1 MRIAVWSSWINAE
14 GAGEI
19 VIGIELIKEM
29 QKAGHEILVLSQMK
43 TPSKGFL
50 PEDIK
55 CCFLSQK
62 QYSLFSIET
71 IKANL
76 QFRKEINTF
85 KPDIILYIGSLWFFV
100 LRKFLTRKDRKIK
113 TIVWEHGHYFFL
125 TNKKKSLKIIAR
137 KIAAKKADQLVVL
150 TQRDKHFYL
159 ENCKC
164 KNTPV
169 VIPNFVRQEFI
180 KAKSVGFITRKK
192 QVLFS
197 GRLADVKQVDK
208 LIKIWNSIRNNT
220 NITEQWK
227 LVIAGDGPEKQYLQ
241 EMIKSLNI
249 NNIEFLGYVKN
260 PFDIYTE
267 SQILVMTSKLEGL
280 PLVLIEGLFAD
291 LPLIAFDCNCGPA
304 DIIDDGKTGFLI
316 PVDDEKVFAE
326 KLLLLMTN
334 DKLREQFSENTK
346 ESRKKFFPESIMS
359 LWEKILNELN
369 YHVNPGIG

>member
-1 MRIAVWSSWINAE
+1 MKIAVWSSWINAE

-19 VIGIELIKEM
+19 IIGIELIKEL

-43 TPSKGFL
+43 TPTKGFL
-50 PEDIK
+50 PANVK
-55 CCFLSQK
+55 CTFLSQK

-113 TIVWEHGHYFFL
+113 TIVWEHGNYF
-125 TNKKKSLKIIAR
+125 SLDKRKILKLIAR
-137 KIAAKKADQLVVL
+137 KAAAKKADQLVVL

-164 KNTPV
+164 KHIPV
-169 VIPNFVRQEFI
+169 VIPNFIRSEFI
-180 KAKSVGFITRKK
+180 NKESKNILHREK
-192 QVLFS
+192 QIVFV
-197 GRLADVKQVDK
+197 GRLDKNKQPDK
-208 LIKIWNSIRNNT
+208 LINIWNSIKAKNFT
-220 NITEQWK
+220 KEWK
-227 LVIAGDGPEKQYLQ
+227 LIIVGDGPERCNLQ
-241 EMIKSLNI
+241 NMITMLKI
-249 NNIEFLGYVKN
+249 NNIKILGHVKS
-260 PFDIYTE
+260 PLDIYMN
-267 SQILVMTSKLEGL
+267 SQIMVMTSKLEGL
-280 PLVLIEGLFAD
+280 PLVLIEGLFCD

-304 DIIDDGKTGFLI
+304 DIIDNGHTGFLI
-316 PVDDEKVFAE
+316 LEGDDSGFAE
-326 KLLLLMTN
+326 KLTLLMAN
-334 DKLREQFSENTK
+334 DELRKQFSENTK
-346 ESRKKFFPESIMS
+346 ESRKKFLPESIMS

>member
-1 MRIAVWSSWINAE
+1 MKIAVWSSWINAE

-19 VIGIELIKEM
+19 IIGIELIKEL

-180 KAKSVGFITRKK
+180 KAKSTGFITRKK

-241 EMIKSLNI
+241 KMVKSLKI
-249 NNIEFLGYVKN
+249 NNIEFIGRVRNILNVYL
-260 PFDIYTE
+260 D
-267 SQILVMTSKLEGL
+267 SQLLVMTSKLEGL
-280 PLVLIEGLFAD
+280 PLVLIEGLFCD

-304 DIIDDGKTGFLI
+304 DIIDNGHTGFLI
-316 PVDDEKVFAE
+316 LEGDDSGFAE
-326 KLLLLMTN
+326 KLTLLMAN
-334 DKLREQFSENTK
+334 DELRKQFSENTK
-346 ESRKKFFPESIMS
+346 ESRKKFLPESIMS

>member
-1 MRIAVWSSWINAE
+1 MKIAVWSSWINAE

-19 VIGIELIKEM
+19 IIGIELIKEL
-29 QKAGHEILVLSQMK
+29 QKVGHEILVLSQMK
-43 TPSKGFL
+43 TPTKGFL

-76 QFRKEINTF
+76 KFRKEINEF
-85 KPDIILYIGSLWFFV
+85 KPDLILYIGSLWFFV

-113 TIVWEHGHYFFL
+113 TIVWEHGNYF
-125 TNKKKSLKIIAR
+125 SLDKRKILKLIAR
-137 KIAAKKADQLVVL
+137 KTAAKKADQLVVL
-150 TQRDKHFYL
+150 TKRDKYFYL

-169 VIPNFVRQEFI
+169 VIPNFVRSDF
-180 KAKSVGFITRKK
+180 KDKDTNFLNRKK
-192 QVLFS
+192 QVLFV
-197 GRLADVKQVDK
+197 GRLDKNKQSDK
-208 LIKIWNSIRNNT
+208 LISIWNSLKTQNTTKIWN
-220 NITEQWK
+220 
-227 LVIAGDGPEKQYLQ
+227 LVIAGDGPEKQHLQ
-241 EMIKSLNI
+241 EMVKSLNI
-249 NNIEFLGYVKN
+249 NNIEFLGYIKN

-267 SQILVMTSKLEGL
+267 SQIFVMTSKLEGL

-346 ESRKKFFPESIMS
+346 ESRKKFLPESIMS
-359 LWEKILNELN
+359 LWEKLLNELN
-369 YHVNPGIG
+369 SHINPGIG

>member
-1 MRIAVWSSWINAE
+1 MKIAVWSSWINAE

-19 VIGIELIKEM
+19 IIGIELIKEL

-85 KPDIILYIGSLWFFV
+85 KSDIILYIGSLWFFV

-113 TIVWEHGHYFFL
+113 TIVWEHGNYF
-125 TNKKKSLKIIAR
+125 SLDKRKILKLIAR
-137 KIAAKKADQLVVL
+137 KAAAKKADQLVVL

-164 KNTPV
+164 KHIPV
-169 VIPNFVRQEFI
+169 VIPNFIRSEFI
-180 KAKSVGFITRKK
+180 NKESKNILHREK
-192 QVLFS
+192 QIVFV
-197 GRLADVKQVDK
+197 GRLDKNKQPDK
-208 LIKIWNSIRNNT
+208 LINIWNSIKAKNFT
-220 NITEQWK
+220 KEWK
-227 LVIAGDGPEKQYLQ
+227 LIIVGDGPERCNLQ
-241 EMIKSLNI
+241 NMITMLKI
-249 NNIEFLGYVKN
+249 NNIKILGHVKS
-260 PFDIYTE
+260 PLDIYMN
-267 SQILVMTSKLEGL
+267 SQIMVMTSKLEGL
-280 PLVLIEGLFAD
+280 PLVLIEGLFCD
-291 LPLIAFDCNCGPA
+291 LPLIAFNCNCGPA
-304 DIIDDGKTGFLI
+304 DIIDNGHTGFLI
-316 PVDDEKVFAE
+316 PEGDDSGFAE
-326 KLLLLMTN
+326 KLTLLMAN
-334 DKLREQFSENTK
+334 DELRKQFSENTK
-346 ESRKKFFPESIMS
+346 ESRKKFLPESIMS

>member
-1 MRIAVWSSWINAE
+1 MKIAVWSSWINAE

-19 VIGIELIKEM
+19 IIGIELIKEL

-113 TIVWEHGHYFFL
+113 TIVWEHGNYF
-125 TNKKKSLKIIAR
+125 SLDKRKILKLIAR
-137 KIAAKKADQLVVL
+137 KAAAKKADQLVVL

-164 KNTPV
+164 KHIPV
-169 VIPNFVRQEFI
+169 VIPNFIRSEFI
-180 KAKSVGFITRKK
+180 NKESKNILHREK
-192 QVLFS
+192 QIVFV
-197 GRLADVKQVDK
+197 GRLDKNKQPDK
-208 LIKIWNSIRNNT
+208 LINIWNSIKAKNFT
-220 NITEQWK
+220 KEWK
-227 LVIAGDGPEKQYLQ
+227 LIIVGDGPERCNLQ
-241 EMIKSLNI
+241 NMITMLKI
-249 NNIEFLGYVKN
+249 NNIKILGHVKS
-260 PFDIYTE
+260 PLDIYMN
-267 SQILVMTSKLEGL
+267 SQIMVMTSKLEGL
-280 PLVLIEGLFAD
+280 PLVLIEGLFCD
-291 LPLIAFDCNCGPA
+291 LPLIAFNCNCGPA
-304 DIIDDGKTGFLI
+304 DIIDNGHTGFLI
-316 PVDDEKVFAE
+316 PEGDDSGFAE
-326 KLLLLMTN
+326 KLTLLMAN
-334 DKLREQFSENTK
+334 DELRKQFSENTK
-346 ESRKKFFPESIMS
+346 ESRKKFLPESIMS

>member
-1 MRIAVWSSWINAE
+1 MKIAVWSSWINAE

-19 VIGIELIKEM
+19 IIGIELIKVL
-29 QKAGHEILVLSQMK
+29 QSQGHDILVLSQMK
-43 TPSKGFL
+43 TPTKGSL
-50 PEDIK
+50 PANVK
-55 CCFLSQK
+55 CTFLSQK

-76 QFRKEINTF
+76 KFRKEINAF
-85 KPDIILYIGSLWFFV
+85 KPDLILYIGSLWFFV
-100 LRKFLTRKDRKIK
+100 LRKFLTKKDRKIK

-125 TNKKKSLKIIAR
+125 TNKRKSLKIIAR
-137 KIAAKKADQLVVL
+137 RIAAKKADQLVVL

-159 ENCKC
+159 DNCKC

-180 KAKSVGFITRKK
+180 ATKHIDLLTRKK
-192 QVLFS
+192 QVLYS
-197 GRLADVKQVDK
+197 GRLADVKQVDR
-208 LIKIWNSIRNNT
+208 LIRIWNSLRKNT
-220 NITEQWK
+220 HTLQEWN
-227 LVIAGDGPEKQYLQ
+227 LVIAGDGPEKQHLQ
-241 EMIKSLNI
+241 EMVKSLDI

-260 PFDIYTE
+260 LFDIYTE

-280 PLVLIEGLFAD
+280 PLVLIEGLFSD

-304 DIIDDGKTGFLI
+304 DIIDNGKTGFLI
-316 PVDDEKVFAE
+316 SIDDEKVFAE

-346 ESRKKFFPESIMS
+346 ESRKKFLPENVFK
-359 LWEKILNELN
+359 LWINLLDELFKK
-369 YHVNPGIG
+369 